1 MKLSAMMIAM
11 LGLAATSL
19 ACTASQGCV
28 SMNATQNLYDTQL
41 TPLQC
46 WNNEDACR
54 NQHKSCKGI
63 AGNFGD
69 CPCKEDPYK
78 ADFCKGFD
86 CNGADCCDTTTHWGR
101 SCP

>member
-1 MKLSAMMIAM
+1 MKLATSILAM
-11 LGLAATSL
+11 LGLAATTL
-19 ACTASQGCV
+19 VCTASQGC
-28 SMNATQNLYDTQL
+28 
-41 TPLQC
+41 C
-46 WNNEDACR
+46 WNNEEACR

-69 CPCKEDPYK
+69 CPCDEDSYK

-101 SCP
+101 GCP

>member
-1 MKLSAMMIAM
+1 MKFSTSILTM
-11 LGLAATSL
+11 LGLAATTL
-19 ACTASQGCV
+19 ACTASQGC
-28 SMNATQNLYDTQL
+28 
-41 TPLQC
+41 C

-69 CPCKEDPYK
+69 CPCDEDSYK